1 MVTVLL
7 LLAGAACFLLAAF
20 NAVTKPNL
28 IGLGLLCWIL
38 PTLVDAVQAVT

>member
-1 MVTVLL
+1 MVTLVL
-7 LLAGAACFLLAAF
+7 LLAGAICFLLAAF

-38 PTLVDAVQAVT
+38 VPLVDAVRAVA

>member
-1 MVTVLL
+1 MVALVL

-28 IGLGLLCWIL
+28 LGLLVPLI
-38 PTLVDAVQAVT
+38 DAVRAVA